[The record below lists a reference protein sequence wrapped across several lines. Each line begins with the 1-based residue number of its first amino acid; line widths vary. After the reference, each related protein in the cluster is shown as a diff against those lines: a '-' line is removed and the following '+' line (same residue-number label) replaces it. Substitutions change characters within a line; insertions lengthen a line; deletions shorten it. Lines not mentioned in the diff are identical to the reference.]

1 MARRPQ
7 LLLSLLAISLVGLF
21 SSPLQQLYYLL
32 RLPFIWKA
40 SSAAAVISD
49 EHDQFDVTFVAYEA
63 NSSTADAGHPSLIP
77 PIVHHIHLGSR
88 PPRPEWL
95 KARETCLEHH
105 ASWSSFIWNEESAEK
120 LVREEFPHLYL
131 MWKSYPYM
139 IQRVDAL
146 RYMVLQKHGGMVLD
160 YDLACRRSLEPLRRF
175 KFVAPAAHPAGLSIG
190 MMLSSPGHPYIKA
203 LVDNLPPYNYRW
215 FYIPYVTV
223 MFSTGCHY
231 ASSVPSKFYYAWV

>member
-7 LLLSLLAISLVGLF
+7 LLLTLLAISLVGLF

-105 ASWSSFIWNEESAEK
+105 ASWSSFIWDEESAEK

-146 RYMVLQKHGGMVLD
+146 RYMVLQKHGGEWTTCSCIMELTRQ
-160 YDLACRRSLEPLRRF
+160 AW
-175 KFVAPAAHPAGLSIG
+175 
-190 MMLSSPGHPYIKA
+190 SSTTIW
-203 LVDNLPPYNYRW
+203 LVDDPSSLCGGLNLWLQLHTLP
-215 FYIPYVTV
+215 V
-223 MFSTGCHY
+223 S
-231 ASSVPSKFYYAWV
+231 PSA